1 MSDITQLILSQE
13 ELRCAA
19 MRSAD
24 LNALDNILDA
34 DLYFCHANGAIDD
47 KAIYLGKMAQGNIVY
62 RSIKWSEQSVALLAG
77 DCAALLSGRMT
88 SEVSVNGVEKL
99 LDNRVLGVWVNADG
113 QWRLRGFQTTP
124 LSKV

>member
-1 MSDITQLILSQE
+1 MSDITQLILKQE
-13 ELRCAA
+13 DLRCTA

-47 KAIYLGKMAQGNIVY
+47 KSIYLGKMAQGNIVY
-62 RSIKWSEQSVALLAG
+62 RSITWSEQSVVLLPGECTALLT
-77 DCAALLSGRMT
+77 GRMT
-88 SEVSVNGVEKL
+88 SDVSVGGIEKL
-99 LDNRVLGVWVNADG
+99 LDNRVLGVWVNVDE

-124 LSKV
+124 LPKS

>member
-1 MSDITQLILSQE
+1 MSDINQIILRQE

-24 LNALDNILDA
+24 LEALDNILDG

-47 KAIYLGKMAQGNIVY
+47 KSIYLGKMAQGNIIY
-62 RSIKWSEQSVALLAG
+62 RTIKWSEQSVAVLAG
-77 DCAALLSGRMT
+77 ECTALLTGRMT

-99 LDNRVLGVWVNADG
+99 LDNRVLGIWANTDG

-124 LSKV
+124 LPKI

>member
-1 MSDITQLILSQE
+1 MSDISHLILSQE

-24 LNALDNILDA
+24 LDALDNILDA
-34 DLYFCHANGAIDD
+34 DLYFCHANGVIDD

-62 RSIKWSEQSVALLAG
+62 RSIEWSDQQVSLLPGQTTALLT
-77 DCAALLSGRMT
+77 GRMT
-88 SEVSVNGVEKL
+88 SEVSVSGVEKL
-99 LDNRVLGVWVNADG
+99 LDNRVVGIWVNVDD

-124 LSKV
+124 LPKS